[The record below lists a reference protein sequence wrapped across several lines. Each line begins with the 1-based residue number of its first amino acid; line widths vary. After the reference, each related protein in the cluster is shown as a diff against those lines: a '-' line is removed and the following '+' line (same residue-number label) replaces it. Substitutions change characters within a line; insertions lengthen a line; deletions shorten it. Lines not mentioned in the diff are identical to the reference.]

1 MLIKKIPKLSREK
14 ISFFSRRDF
23 IRLDKNERV
32 KDFPKKLIKNLKFS
46 SFDLSAYP
54 ETGKIYK
61 LLSKKLHVKLNQ
73 LLIIPGSEF
82 GIRVCLEH
90 FCNTK
95 KNPRLLA
102 LEPTFGMVDA
112 YSKLY
117 RIKKINILYNQY
129 LQIDLTK
136 FLNRIKRNVSLII
149 IANPNS
155 PTGTII
161 EKESLLKIVNK
172 AKKLNIPVL
181 IDEAYAGFYNFSYV
195 KFIKKFQNL
204 IVLRT
209 FSKSYG
215 LAGLRAGYL
224 ISNKKIMR
232 EIYKYKPMYE
242 INSIACKI
250 IEKFLKNFS
259 IERKYISETNA
270 GKKYFQKE
278 LKKIKVQYLK
288 TYANF
293 IHINLKNKKNFIEK
307 KLKSK
312 KILTRKGPGVKGFN
326 NFLRITLGPEN
337 QMKKVIKVLKKNYI
351 S

>member
-1 MLIKKIPKLSREK
+1 MLIKKILKLSREK

-23 IRLDKNERV
+23 IRLDKNERIEN
-32 KDFPKKLIKNLKFS
+32 FSKKFIQNLKFT

-61 LLSKKLHVKLNQ
+61 LLSKKLKIKLNQ
-73 LLIIPGSEF
+73 LLVIPGSEF
-82 GIRVCLEH
+82 GIRICLEH
-90 FCNTK
+90 FCNKK

-117 RIKKINILYNQY
+117 NIKKINILYDNL
-129 LQIDLTK
+129 LQIDTNKLLK
-136 FLNRIKRNVSLII
+136 KIKRNISLVI

-161 EKESLLKIVNK
+161 EKKSLFKIINK
-172 AKKLNIPVL
+172 AKKFSIPVL
-181 IDEAYAGFYNFSYV
+181 IDEAYAGFYNFSYI

-204 IVLRT
+204 IVLRS

-224 ISNKKIMR
+224 ISNKRVMK

-250 IEKFLKNFS
+250 IEKFLKNS
-259 IERKYISETNA
+259 LIEKKYIAKTNQ
-270 GKKYFQKE
+270 GKKYFQNE
-278 LKKIKVQYLK
+278 LKKMKIEYLK

-293 IHINLKNKKNFIEK
+293 IHINLKNKKSFIEK
-307 KLKSK
+307 RLRSK
-312 KILTRKGPGVKGFN
+312 KILTRKGPGVKSFN

-337 QMKKVIKVLKKNYI
+337 EMRKVIKVLKKNY

>member
-1 MLIKKIPKLSREK
+1 MIIKKNLKLSREK
-14 ISFFSRRDF
+14 ITFFSRRNF
-23 IRLDKNERV
+23 IRLDKNERIENFN
-32 KDFPKKLIKNLKFS
+32 KRIIKNLKLT

-61 LLSKKLHVKLNQ
+61 LISKKLRVKLNQ

-82 GIRVCLEH
+82 GIRVCLEY

-95 KNPRLLA
+95 KNSRLLA

-117 RIKKINILYNQY
+117 KIKKISILYDKN
-129 LQIDLTK
+129 LQINSNK
-136 FLNRIKRNVSLII
+136 FLKKIKRNISLII

-161 EKESLLKIVNK
+161 EKKSLLQIIKK
-172 AKKLNIPVL
+172 AEKFSIPVL
-181 IDEAYAGFYNFSYV
+181 IDEAYAGFYNFSYI
-195 KFIKKFQNL
+195 KYIKKFQNL
-204 IVLRT
+204 VILRS

-224 ISNKKIMR
+224 ISNKKIIK

-250 IEKFLKNFS
+250 IEKFLKNIS
-259 IERKYISETNA
+259 IEKKYISRTNE
-270 GKKYFQKE
+270 GKKYFHNE
-278 LKKIKVQYLK
+278 LKKMKIQYLK

-293 IHINLKNKKNFIEK
+293 IHVNLKNKKNFIEK
-307 KLKSK
+307 KLRLK
-312 KILTRKGPGVKGFN
+312 KILTRKGPGVKGYN
-326 NFLRITLGPEN
+326 NFLRITLGPKS
-337 QMKKVIKVLKKNYI
+337 QMEKVIKVLKKNYI
-351 S
+351 